1 MEQKVYCGLY
11 VDDCT
16 VVSSSDEALK
26 YFDDAV
32 SSRFD
37 YNPTEM
43 RDLDAEKGSEG
54 IGWVLSTEV
63 RYFRTAGILEM
74 NQTAAIER
82 IAARFG
88 LTDSRPLSVPLDPNS
103 PLLPAK
109 PESTL
114 VDVKTYLSLV
124 GACYLIINFNT

>member
-1 MEQKVYCGLY
+1 
-11 VDDCT
+11 
-16 VVSSSDEALK
+16 
-26 YFDDAV
+26 
-32 SSRFD
+32 
-37 YNPTEM
+37 M

-124 GACYLIINFNT
+124 GSLLHVSQVTRPDIAQSVGVLTRFSSKPTKQHWARSQRRLLPLPYQR

>member
-1 MEQKVYCGLY
+1 MHLEQYQKQRAGLWH
-11 VDDCT
+11 CT

-63 RYFRTAGILEM
+63 RYFRIAGILEM

-88 LTDSRPLSVPLDPNS
+88 LTDSRPLSVPY
-103 PLLPAK
+103 LLYVRWSVELVLTCPANCVA
-109 PESTL
+109 EYYGS
-114 VDVKTYLSLV
+114 
-124 GACYLIINFNT
+124 